1 MKTTYITTVLGF
13 GNHASIEIPPNI
25 LAELGA
31 NKRAPLKITINNY
44 TYQSTATG
52 VEGKCMVVFPQ
63 RDRKA
68 AGVEAGDTVTVQ
80 LELDSGYREVTIPLE
95 LSRALTAEGLLEV
108 FTNLTYSKRKEFA
121 RQVTEAKAE
130 ATKTKRVEK
139 ILGLLK
145 SNQRLLTFLLRRT
158 AIASSAMAASSK
170 NSLRTDVCACKPV
183 FGTETTVPVSL
194 VSVTVVAVQLKDR

>member
-1 MKTTYITTVLGF
+1 MKTTYTTTVIGF
-13 GNHASIEIPPNI
+13 GNHASIEIPPKN

-52 VEGKCMVVFPQ
+52 VNGKCMVVFPR
-63 RDRKA
+63 RDRNA
-68 AGVEAGDTVTVQ
+68 AGVVAGDSIIVQ
-80 LELDSGYREVTIPLE
+80 LELDNGYREVRVPNE
-95 LSRALTAEGLLEV
+95 LKSALQLAGLLEA
-108 FTNLTYSKRKEFA
+108 FTKLTYSKRKEFA

-145 SNQRLLTFLLRRT
+145 
-158 AIASSAMAASSK
+158 AS
-170 NSLRTDVCACKPV
+170 
-183 FGTETTVPVSL
+183 
-194 VSVTVVAVQLKDR
+194 Q